1 MSKTFAIILMGRIF
15 QVLIAFVT
23 LKVVTNYLS
32 SANVAYYFLFL
43 SLMNYFGMALI
54 SPAGQYVNRQL
65 HLWKEEKVVLN
76 RLFNHGLYILGVS
89 LLAIP
94 LVFFASTLGLLEGLS
109 GWELSL
115 MMGLAVFS
123 NTLITTLVPT
133 LNMFNY
139 RLSFVFFTVAWLLLS
154 LLLSILF
161 IWWIGENVFLWFAGQ
176 IISQLFF
183 SVVAIWFFK
192 KHLRE
197 SFSISN
203 SLSILSW
210 AKTKQVFHFAFPLLI
225 STFLLWMATDSFRFI
240 LEKTH
245 GLEYVALFSVGFAIS
260 QRFSYAIEAIA
271 QQVYYPDY
279 YAKMNAPTLEERSQ
293 AWQKMFYS
301 SLPLYIL
308 TTLGTVVLAPWLIR
322 FFSGPQY
329 LSAVPFVVGGA
340 IFNLFRKIAATFSM
354 LAHSER
360 KTNLLMLP
368 YFVGA
373 FFSSVILFYSSQS
386 NFYTPAII
394 LAMGSFF
401 MCATM
406 IWKTRVFVVWRKE
419 CLRETLASWCKYLC

>member
-15 QVLIAFVT
+15 QVLIAFVA

-32 SANVAYYFLFL
+32 STNVAYYFLFL
-43 SLMNYFGMALI
+43 SLMNYFGLALI

-76 RLFNHGLYILGVS
+76 RLFGHGLYVLGVS

-94 LVFFASTLGLLEGLS
+94 LVFFASSLGLLEGLS

-115 MMGLAVFS
+115 MIGLAVFS

-154 LLLSILF
+154 LLLSVF
-161 IWWIGENVFLWFAGQ
+161 FVWWVGESVFVWFAGQ
-176 IISQLFF
+176 IISQILF
-183 SVVAIWFFK
+183 SLIAIVLFK
-192 KHLRE
+192 RYLCE
-197 SFSISN
+197 DFSITS
-203 SLSILSW
+203 SFQSMSW
-210 AKTKQVFHFAFPLLI
+210 LKTKEVLRFAFPLLV
-225 STFLLWMATDSFRFI
+225 STFLLWMATDSFRFV

-279 YAKMNAPTLEERSQ
+279 YAKMNASTLEERSQ

-301 SLPLYIL
+301 SLPLYFV
-308 TTLGTVVLAPWLIR
+308 TTLGTIILAPWLIR
-322 FFSGPQY
+322 LFSGPQY
-329 LSAVPFVVGGA
+329 ISAVPFVIGGA
-340 IFNLFRKIAATFSM
+340 IFNLFRKISASFSM

-360 KTNLLMLP
+360 KTSLLVIP
-368 YFVGA
+368 YLVGA
-373 FFSSVILFYSSQS
+373 IFSSVILYFLKQSS
-386 NFYTPAII
+386 FYTPAFI
-394 LAMGSFF
+394 LVIGSFF
-401 MCATM
+401 MCLIM
-406 IWKTRVFVVWRKE
+406 VWKTRSLIVWRKE
-419 CLRETLASWCKYLC
+419 CLKEIFAFWCKYLC